1 MTKIIDYLWD
11 LSFLLDWFEVE
22 RLSVMVN
29 YTTLSIIKL
38 SVKVL
43 CECGSFSIDVCLF
56 MINMFIAP
64 TEAIQQ
70 RFKLIQLFLRTE
82 SLCNKN

>member
-11 LSFLLDWFEVE
+11 LSFLLDWFEIE

-29 YTTLSIIKL
+29 YTTLSIIKW

-43 CECGSFSIDVCLF
+43 YEYGNFSIEVYLF
-56 MINMFIAP
+56 MINIFIAP
-64 TEAIQQ
+64 TEAITADITVC
-70 RFKLIQLFLRTE
+70 LPEI
-82 SLCNKN
+82 